1 MAIDAHAHIFTEGAH
16 RAYMQKAAG
25 RVDKIISILSEP
37 ALDDAG
43 NEFPISLHDLLSFAA
58 SHLDIAVV
66 GAVNTQKD
74 ISPQLAELEGFLKEK
89 KIVGIKMYPGYE
101 HFYASDKI
109 VFPVAELCQKYNA
122 PLIFHTGDVDDSVA
136 TSVLKYSHPIHVD
149 ELAVTYPECKI
160 IIAHFGFPYLLEAA
174 NVVSKNKNVFTDIS
188 ATIVQTKNTIDAENL
203 LNQYIV
209 DLKRVFAYFP
219 DIRRKVMFGTDYVG
233 EFGVLNE
240 VGPYFK
246 IVEDVFTPEER
257 EHALSGLV
265 KELFSLSEDI
275 ANL

>member
-1 MAIDAHAHIFTEGAH
+1 MYMAIDAHAHIFTEGAY

-43 NEFPISLHDLLSFAA
+43 NEFPISLHELLSFAA
-58 SHLDIAVV
+58 SHAGIAVV
-66 GAVNTQKD
+66 GSVNTQKD
-74 ISPQLAELEGFLKEK
+74 IPAQLAELEGFLKEK

-101 HFYASDKI
+101 HFYASDKV

-122 PLIFHTGDVDDSVA
+122 PLVFHTGDVDGSVS

-160 IIAHFGFPYLLEAA
+160 IIAHFGFPYLLETA

-188 ATIVQTKNTIDAENL
+188 ATIVQTKNATDAENL

-209 DLKRVFAYFP
+209 DLKRVFAYFF
-219 DIRRKVMFGTDYVG
+219 DTRRKVMFGIDYIS
-233 EFGVLNE
+233 EFDVLNE
-240 VGPYFK
+240 VDPYFK
-246 IVEDVFTPEER
+246 VVEEVFALEER
-257 EHALSGLV
+257 ERVLSGLA
-265 KELFSLSEDI
+265 KEIFTL
-275 ANL
+275 